1 VQGWEFLSRL
11 SSSFISWYCADR
23 INSQISTSLGI
34 PDFRSKDNGLYSKL
48 AHLGLGDP
56 QEVFDIEVFREDPGI
71 FYSIAKDIL
80 PSTERFSPTHAFIH
94 LLQQKNK
101 LLTNYSQNID
111 NLEAK
116 AGISPE
122 KLIQCHG
129 SFATASCVKCGY
141 KVPGEEIF
149 KDLRAGQIARCGR
162 CLKTLLDSK
171 AQMKRKRSRNGDT
184 KSRRHRPGSDDDS
197 SDEGDYDMPEAGVM
211 KVSSYVFY

>member
-1 VQGWEFLSRL
+1 MLTLLLR
-11 SSSFISWYCADR
+11 
-23 INSQISTSLGI
+23 SQISTSLGI
-34 PDFRSKDNGLYSKL
+34 PDFRSKDSGLYSKL

-56 QEVFDIEVFREDPGI
+56 QEVFDIELFREDPSI

-80 PSTERFSPTHAFIH
+80 PSTEKFSPTHAFIR

-129 SFATASCVKCGY
+129 SFATASCVKCRY

-149 KDLRAGQIARCGR
+149 PDLRAGRVAKCDMCLRKATEAAKVGR
-162 CLKTLLDSK
+162 
-171 AQMKRKRSRNGDT
+171 KRKRGGGK
-184 KSRRHRPGSDDDS
+184 KSGRESTGSTGGGGRKQKYSDD
-197 SDEGDYDMPEAGVM
+197 
-211 KVSSYVFY
+211 